1 MPLIDPAKKAER
13 QARRKERR
21 AQIKATIRKLWE
33 ELDELSDEAEEW
45 ISDKLRNL
53 GPGAPLNPDTDKFGK

>member
-21 AQIKATIRKLWE
+21 KQIMQTVTNLLR
-33 ELDELSDEAEEW
+33 ELNELTDEAEEW
-45 ISDKLRNL
+45 ISEKF
-53 GPGAPLNPDTDKFGK
+53 GPGAPLNPDTDARDKMGK

>member
-21 AQIKATIRKLWE
+21 AQIMQMMANLWR
-33 ELDELSDEAEEW
+33 ELSELTDDAENW
-45 ISDKLRNL
+45 VSNL
-53 GPGAPLNPDTDKFGK
+53 GPGAPLNPDTDARDKMGK

>member
-1 MPLIDPAKKAER
+1 MPLIDPAKRAER

-21 AQIKATIRKLWE
+21 KQICQTIKNLWK

-45 ISDKLRNL
+45 ISEKF
-53 GPGAPLNPDTDKFGK
+53 GPGTPLNPDTDARDKMGK